1 MNANHESFRPVSD
14 VKRGSDRAFGLV
26 VTTVLTVAGLFPLL
40 DNGTPRLWALTAAA
54 VFGAVVLLAPRL
66 LRPLNSAWFK
76 FGLVLH
82 RIVSPLVL
90 GILFFGAVTPTA
102 LIMRVLGKDPL
113 RLRRDPAA
121 QSYWVA
127 RDRPGPQP
135 APATM
140 ENQF

>member
-1 MNANHESFRPVSD
+1 MNANHESFRPVRD
-14 VKRGSDRAFGLV
+14 VKRSSDRAFGFV
-26 VTTVLTVAGLFPLL
+26 VTVVLTVTGLLPLL
-40 DNGTPRLWALTAAA
+40 DNDAPRLWALAAA
-54 VFGAVVLLAPRL
+54 AGFGAIALFASRL
-66 LRPLNSAWFK
+66 LRPLNSAWTR
-76 FGLVLH
+76 FGLLLH

-102 LIMRVLGKDPL
+102 LIMRMLRKDPM
-113 RLRRDPAA
+113 RLRRDPAM
-121 QSYWVA
+121 QSYWIA